1 LKLVEGIQISTSMEQ
16 LSSFLWGLFL
26 IVCWWMG

>member
-16 LSSFLWGLFL
+16 LSSFLWGCF
-26 IVCWWMG
+26 W